1 MLHKRLNILLFL
13 KDKNNVDGSF
23 LGQSQ
28 MNGSEPPGG
37 GKWSGGGKLVS
48 KKRNDC

>member
-13 KDKNNVDGSF
+13 KDKNKDGSF
-23 LGQSQ
+23 LGQTQ

-37 GKWSGGGKLVS
+37 GKWSGGGKLV
-48 KKRNDC
+48 